1 MASKREYRLDITFDG
16 EIAED
21 FEQFWHHYELT
32 ARQNIAAKIW
42 SDEDDAPKLLAIEKQ
57 LRGKAALFV
66 RGLPEENKGT
76 VTALHAALTKKY
88 VNPRAIQSYAL
99 AFDQATQ
106 QPREELDDFLRRL
119 QRMVRLGFPNSTEND
134 ARLTRRFISGINSDV
149 VRFRLLEKGFYKQ
162 DGTCESPET
171 VLVAT
176 QELSSILQTSGDA
189 PGICAIREE
198 NSVLRQKLTEL
209 EKKVENLQIRENTR
223 SSSTG
228 RSSPGRFPGRG
239 RSVRCWYP
247 PCGKQHPGGWKEC
260 RLRKRSEPDWQPLL
274 ASNKRG
280 PPALRA
286 VQDQEFKDDS
296 NYLN

>member
-1 MASKREYRLDITFDG
+1 M
-16 EIAED
+16 
-21 FEQFWHHYELT
+21 
-32 ARQNIAAKIW
+32 
-42 SDEDDAPKLLAIEKQ
+42 
-57 LRGKAALFV
+57 FV
-66 RGLPEENKGT
+66 RGLPEENTGT
-76 VTALHAALTKKY
+76 VTALHTALTKKY

-149 VRFRLLEKGFYKQ
+149 VCFRLLEKGFYKQ

-171 VLVAT
+171 VLVAA

-239 RSVRCWYP
+239 RSVHCWYLNSILEDGRNVDYENGMSQIGS
-247 PCGKQHPGGWKEC
+247 PC
-260 RLRKRSEPDWQPLL
+260 
-274 ASNKRG
+274 
-280 PPALRA
+280 
-286 VQDQEFKDDS
+286 
-296 NYLN
+296 

>member
-16 EIAED
+16 DIAED

-32 ARQNIAAKIW
+32 ARQNIAAKLW

-66 RGLPEENKGT
+66 RGLPEENKAT
-76 VTALHAALTKKY
+76 VAALHTALTKKY

-134 ARLTRRFISGINSDV
+134 ARLTRRFISGINSDM

-171 VLVAT
+171 VLVAA

-189 PGICAIREE
+189 PNICAIREE

-209 EKKVENLQIRENTR
+209 EKKV
-223 SSSTG
+223 
-228 RSSPGRFPGRG
+228 
-239 RSVRCWYP
+239 
-247 PCGKQHPGGWKEC
+247 
-260 RLRKRSEPDWQPLL
+260 
-274 ASNKRG
+274 
-280 PPALRA
+280 
-286 VQDQEFKDDS
+286 DS
-296 NYLN
+296 L

>member
-1 MASKREYRLDITFDG
+1 MASKREYWLDLTFDG
-16 EIAED
+16 EIAKD
-21 FEQFWHHYELT
+21 FKQFWHHYELM
-32 ARQNIAAKIW
+32 AHQNVAVKLWSAK
-42 SDEDDAPKLLAIEKQ
+42 DDAPKLIAIEKQ

-66 RGLPEENKGT
+66 HRLPEGSKAT
-76 VTALHAALTKKY
+76 VTALHEALTKKY

-134 ARLTRRFISGINSDV
+134 ARVTRRFISGINSDT

-162 DGTCESPET
+162 DGTCEVPET
-171 VLVAT
+171 VLVAA
-176 QELSSILQTSGDA
+176 QELSSILQTSGDT
-189 PGICAIREE
+189 PSICAIREE

-209 EKKVENLQIRENTR
+209 EKKVDDLQVNANNK
-223 SSSTG
+223 SG
-228 RSSPGRFPGRG
+228 RSSRGRFPGRS
-239 RSVRCWYP
+239 RSIRCWYP

-260 RLRKRSEPDWQPLL
+260 RLRKRNEPEWQPSLTPNNRIPL
-274 ASNKRG
+274 AS
-280 PPALRA
+280 RA
-286 VQDQEFKDDS
+286 VQGQDSADDS